1 MPIFK
6 SGNKEDV
13 EKGISLLRIASKV
26 LERSVYN
33 HIFAAIKPS
42 LYNLQDGFLA
52 RCSCITSLLRTAH
65 NFAKA
70 LDNKQQIDVLYLDYC
85 KAFDSVSHRCL
96 IRKLHSIG
104 IRGSL
109 LKWLKSYV
117 TDRRHKTVIDDET
130 SCWLPVKPSNYAHP
144 KFPILTPITN
154 MNDQ

>member
-1 MPIFK
+1 MLSVPIFK

-42 LYNLQDGFLA
+42 LYNLQDGFVA
-52 RCSCITSLLRTAH
+52 ERSCVTSLLRTAH

-85 KAFDSVSHRCL
+85 KAFDSVSHR
-96 IRKLHSIG
+96 
-104 IRGSL
+104 
-109 LKWLKSYV
+109 
-117 TDRRHKTVIDDET
+117 
-130 SCWLPVKPSNYAHP
+130 
-144 KFPILTPITN
+144 
-154 MNDQ
+154 

>member
-1 MPIFK
+1 MLSVPIFK

-42 LYNLQDGFLA
+42 LYNLQDGFVA

-104 IRGSL
+104 IRDSL
-109 LKWLKSYV
+109 
-117 TDRRHKTVIDDET
+117 
-130 SCWLPVKPSNYAHP
+130 
-144 KFPILTPITN
+144 
-154 MNDQ
+154 